1 MLNIL
6 NTEPHNNLAVV
17 TIYGLLRGYWFE
29 LYLNFATM
37 IDITDI
43 THLPLVEYKLGNL
56 DSLDVGIRWMLF
68 LESWMFRIYHWL
80 RYAIANNH
88 LVDCKWK

>member
-17 TIYGLLRGYWFE
+17 TIYGLLRGYRIE
-29 LYLNFATM
+29 LYLNFAIM
-37 IDITDI
+37 IDITEI

-56 DSLDVGIRWMLF
+56 DSLDVDIRWMLF
-68 LESWMFRIYHWL
+68 LESWMFQIYHWL

-88 LVDCKWK
+88 LVDYKLK